1 MSRKKMFS
9 EAKFP
14 EMLLIHIFG
23 IKFQI
28 KFHFIIHCVLWF
40 YHILCAEELKENAIS
55 GESSRKKVGLGANAH
70 ISNSPG
76 QCFALN
82 FHDKLKF

>member
-55 GESSRKKVGLGANAH
+55 GESSRKKWDLEQMLIFLIHLDNAL
-70 ISNSPG
+70 P
-76 QCFALN
+76 
-82 FHDKLKF
+82 